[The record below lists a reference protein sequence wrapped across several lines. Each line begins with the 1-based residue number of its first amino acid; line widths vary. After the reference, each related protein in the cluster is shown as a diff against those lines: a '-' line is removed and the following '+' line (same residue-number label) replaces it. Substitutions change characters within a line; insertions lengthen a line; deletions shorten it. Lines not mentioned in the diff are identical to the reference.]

1 MSGPLGDLDW
11 LTRSENRVTVLELL
25 AAEPRE
31 YAELQDAIGV
41 SRVTMNR
48 MLDDLEEHGW
58 LMRASR
64 TEEHRITPCGR
75 LVIDEITEAL
85 DAVATARKLR
95 DVQQYLPVESF
106 DFDLRQLE
114 NAEVVTPTRTN
125 TVAPLKSSADLALD
139 ADYIRV
145 VSEYWDIIHVQAVAD
160 YLREHPES
168 IDIQLVFLG
177 DSLDAIAADSDMA
190 HGFREVADRTSCK
203 YYYHPDEWL
212 YALSIFGETVVLELN
227 DGQGA
232 VPATVISD
240 DEEVLAWAEER
251 FERYRNEADPLDTDV
266 FSS

>member
-58 LMRASR
+58 LVRASR

-95 DVQQYLPVESF
+95 DVQQYLPVDSF

-114 NAEVVTPTRTN
+114 DAEVVTPTRTN

-190 HGFREVADRTSCK
+190 HGFREVADRASCK

-212 YALSIFGETVVLELN
+212 YALSIFGEMVVLELN

-240 DEEVLAWAEER
+240 DEEVLTWAEDT
-251 FERYRNEADPLDTDV
+251 FEQYRSEAELIDP
-266 FSS
+266 SSFGP